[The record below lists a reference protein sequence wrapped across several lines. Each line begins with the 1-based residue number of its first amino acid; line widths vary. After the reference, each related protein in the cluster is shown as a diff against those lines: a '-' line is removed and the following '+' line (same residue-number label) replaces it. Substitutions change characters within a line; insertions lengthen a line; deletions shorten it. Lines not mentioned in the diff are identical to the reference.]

1 MSDKAVT
8 NSTCLIGL
16 QRIGQLEILPQVY
29 PVVFTPQAVRAE
41 VGITL
46 SWLRVQAVQNT
57 AFVTVLQE
65 SIHRGEAEAISLA
78 IELKNVV
85 VILDEKKARA
95 VAKKLGLQVTGTIG
109 MLLRGKKRGVIPEI
123 KPLLISLQETGFRLS
138 ENLIKEAL
146 RLAGES

>member
-16 QRIGQLEILPQVY
+16 QRIGQLEILPQVF
-29 PVVFTPQAVRAE
+29 PVVFAPPAVQTE
-41 VGITL
+41 VGINL

-65 SIHRGEAEAISLA
+65 SIHRGEAEAIALA
-78 IELKNVV
+78 IELKDVV

-95 VAKKLGLQVTGTIG
+95 VAKKLGLQVTGTVG

-123 KPLLISLQETGFRLS
+123 KPLLYSLQETGFRLS
-138 ENLIKEAL
+138 ENLIQEAL